1 MEQTESRQRWKPR
14 ILKLPATLAAAVV
27 GLVVGLLGVGL
38 VWLGGRGC
46 EAANGRP
53 SCGGI
58 GLLMLVLI
66 VAAAIVLGMLLLR
79 LLAVDNPGLVAFL
92 GVVLPLIVIMLF
104 LMDHIFSGW
113 MVLAIPL
120 LCLVCFAVSQVL
132 VSSLEATEEGGGY
145 ADHTEAGE
153 ATAASVDDT
162 DGETTDGD
170 ESPVL
175 ARYAP
180 EDDQP
185 TEGSNHQ
192 IGVGLLDDAD
202 ETQVIDP
209 DPRN

>member
-1 MEQTESRQRWKPR
+1 MEQTESRQRWKPK
-14 ILKLPATLAAAVV
+14 IPKLPATLAAAVV
-27 GLVVGLLGVGL
+27 GVVVGLLGVGL
-38 VWLGGRGC
+38 VWLGERGC

-79 LLAVDNPGLVAFL
+79 LLAVDNPGLIAFL
-92 GVVLPLIVIMLF
+92 GVALPLIVIMLF

-120 LCLVCFAVSQVL
+120 LSLVCFAVSQVL

-145 ADHTEAGE
+145 ADHTESDE
-153 ATAASVDDT
+153 VTTASFDDT
-162 DGETTDGD
+162 DSETTDGD
-170 ESPVL
+170 ETPDL

-185 TEGSNHQ
+185 AEGSTNE
-192 IGVGLLDDAD
+192 IGVALFDDAD
-202 ETQVIDP
+202 ETQVINP
-209 DPRN
+209 DHRN